1 MDWESASD
9 QEIFDQLRSAEL
21 AEKVENSDEWKLVR
35 EAIKRVYEKHQ
46 KLLQSADPTETELI
60 MNLQVICKM
69 YDEAFLPQLIKNFQN
84 IGEFAYQEAKR
95 RSILDRFLEK
105 FK

>member
-1 MDWESASD
+1 MDWDTVSD
-9 QEIFDQLRSAEL
+9 QEIMDQLRSAEL
-21 AEKVENSDEWKLVR
+21 AERLEQSEEWKLIR

>member
-1 MDWESASD
+1 MDWDTVSD
-9 QEIFDQLRSAEL
+9 QEIMDQLRSAEL
-21 AEKVENSDEWKLVR
+21 AERLEQSEEWKLVR

>member
-1 MDWESASD
+1 MDWDNVSD
-9 QEIFDQLRSAEL
+9 QEILDQLRNAEL
-21 AEKVENSDEWKLVR
+21 ADKIEHSDEWKVVH
-35 EAIKRVYEKHQ
+35 EAFKRVYQKHQ

-69 YDEAFLPQLIKNFQN
+69 YDESFLPQLIKNFQN

-95 RSILDRFLEK
+95 RSILDKFLEK
-105 FK
+105 FR

>member
-1 MDWESASD
+1 MDWDTVSD
-9 QEIFDQLRSAEL
+9 QEIMDQLRSAEL
-21 AEKVENSDEWKLVR
+21 AERLEQSEEWKLIR

-69 YDEAFLPQLIKNFQN
+69 YDEEFLPQLIKNFQN
-84 IGEFAYQEAKR
+84 IGEFAFEEAKR
-95 RSILDRFLEK
+95 RNILDRILQA

>member
-1 MDWESASD
+1 MDWDSLSD

-21 AEKVENSDEWKLVR
+21 AEKVERSDEWKLVR

>member
-1 MDWESASD
+1 MDWDSLSD

-21 AEKVENSDEWKLVR
+21 AEKVEHSDEWKLVR

>member
-1 MDWESASD
+1 MDWDTVSD
-9 QEIFDQLRSAEL
+9 QEIMDQLRSAEL
-21 AEKVENSDEWKLVR
+21 AERLEQSEEWKLVR

-84 IGEFAYQEAKR
+84 IGEFARQEAKR

>member
-1 MDWESASD
+1 MDWDTVSD
-9 QEIFDQLRSAEL
+9 QEIMDQLRSAEL
-21 AEKVENSDEWKLVR
+21 AERLEQSEEWKLVR

-84 IGEFAYQEAKR
+84 IGEFAFEEAKR
-95 RSILDRFLEK
+95 RNILDRILQA

>member
-1 MDWESASD
+1 MNWDSLSD

-21 AEKVENSDEWKLVR
+21 AEKVENSDEWKLIR

-84 IGEFAYQEAKR
+84 IGEFAFEEAKR
-95 RSILDRFLEK
+95 RNILDRILQA